1 MHTNIFRK
9 VIKFFDKL
17 EDKVRG
23 TLSRRPL
30 LYTFIGGV
38 AIVLFW
44 RGVWMTAD
52 LIPFLSGPISV
63 AISVGILMVTG
74 LFVSFFVSDRIILS
88 GIKQEKK
95 FVEKTEN
102 EIKAETTVLEDIRK
116 DIRHIEKEIGALE
129 KKVDGGDGAHFSGRV

>member
-74 LFVSFFVSDRIILS
+74 LFVSFFVTDRIILS

-95 FVEKTEN
+95 LVEKTEE
-102 EIKAETTVLEDIRK
+102 EIKHETTILLDMSEKIDHMQSEIED
-116 DIRHIEKEIGALE
+116 LE
-129 KKVDGGDGAHFSGRV
+129 KLMKKEKL